1 MSNEIVL
8 ATPTAVEVAPKDP
21 LDALSPEEMK
31 AYKAYLKK
39 NDPPLAPRVQ
49 AELFSL
55 YINGSTTEEIAK
67 LNPNFSLGMVV
78 RAKVDGLWDQR
89 RDAHLDHLFSTV
101 RDRVS
106 QVQMESVVFT
116 SDLLASANKMFG
128 DKIKKYIQTGDEAE
142 LGTLKIDSLKQYRD
156 AVELLLKLTG
166 QDKKIEVKGE
176 TKTTVEFKGKLN
188 PKEAAAL
195 LKLAE

>member
-1 MSNEIVL
+1 MSEEIV
-8 ATPTAVEVAPKDP
+8 VAPADPKD
-21 LDALSPEEMK
+21 LLSPEETK

-39 NDPPLAPRVQ
+39 NEPPLSPRVQ

-55 YINGSTTEEIAK
+55 YLNGSTTEEIAA
-67 LNPNFSLGMVV
+67 LNPNFNLGMIV

-89 RDAHLDHLFSTV
+89 RDAHLDALFSGV
-101 RDRVS
+101 RDRVQ
-106 QVQMESVVFT
+106 QVQMESVLFT

-128 DKIKKYIQTGDEAE
+128 DKIKKYIQTGDESY

-156 AVELLLKLTG
+156 AVDLLLKLTG
-166 QDKKIEVKGE
+166 QDKKMEIKGE
-176 TKTTVEFKGKLN
+176 TKTTVEFTGKLN